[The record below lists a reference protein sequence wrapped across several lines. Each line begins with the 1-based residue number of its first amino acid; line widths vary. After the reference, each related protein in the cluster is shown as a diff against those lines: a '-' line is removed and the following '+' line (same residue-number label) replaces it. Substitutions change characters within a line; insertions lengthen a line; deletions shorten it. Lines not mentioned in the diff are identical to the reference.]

1 MSEEQE
7 IAAMEEAEA
16 NGFDK
21 IKATKVVTFATQKQI
36 NKLTNKPITKMYQ
49 HKSMVTRALY
59 FAEGEH
65 DESKLDAFSH
75 E

>member
-7 IAAMEEAEA
+7 IAAMEEADA

-36 NKLTNKPITKMYQ
+36 YKHTNKPITKVFQ

-59 FAEGEH
+59 CGRGTWWI
-65 DESKLDAFSH
+65 
-75 E
+75 